1 MNVAPV
7 IQSCDGKVLTITL
20 NRPEV
25 RNALRPDMFTL
36 LADMFAA
43 AEADSSVEVVRFT
56 GAGVSFSAG
65 GDAKAK
71 PENFDDGWRE
81 LTRLLIGVQAMR
93 KPVVAKV
100 RGHAIGIGATLALL
114 ADFVT
119 ATEGAKFHYPFVH
132 MGLVPEGTRVATRL
146 MTPTLARSFV
156 ILGEPMSGAA
166 AAAAGVIHRA
176 VPEAELD
183 SSVDQ
188 LTHQLLTL
196 PPGAFANS
204 KQALQ
209 IAATTDLSASLDW
222 ERRTQATIRSAP
234 GYAEFRAEFFRRAG
248 VRPDTWG

>member
-1 MNVAPV
+1 MSAAPV
-7 IQSCDGKVLTITL
+7 MQSRNGAVLTITL

-43 AEADSSVEVVRFT
+43 AAADSSVAVVQFT

-65 GDAKAK
+65 GDAKAR

-81 LTRLLIGVQAMR
+81 LTRLVLGMESMR
-93 KPVVAKV
+93 KPVIAKV
-100 RGHAIGIGATLALL
+100 RGHAIGIGLTLALL
-114 ADFVT
+114 ADFVIAAADT
-119 ATEGAKFHYPFVH
+119 KFHYPFAH

-146 MTPTLARSFV
+146 MTPALARSFV
-156 ILGEPMSGAA
+156 TLGEPMTAAA

-176 VPEAELD
+176 VPEGELDASVAEL
-183 SSVDQ
+183 
-188 LTHQLLTL
+188 TNKLLAL

-209 IAATTDLSASLDW
+209 IAAAGDLAASLDW
-222 ERRTQATIRSAP
+222 ERRTQAAIRSSP
-234 GYAEFRAEFFRRAG
+234 GYAEFRAAFFHKAG
-248 VRPDTWG
+248 VRSDSKE